1 MVDEMTDGDQNVLV
15 AQPLMCFF
23 LSVLPQ
29 KQDR

>member
-15 AQPLMCFF
+15 AQPLMF
-23 LSVLPQ
+23 LSFLPQ